1 LTGIRPALVLGLGN
15 PILTDDGVGI
25 HVVRAVQSRYASLRP
40 GQRAAEF
47 AEGSVGGLRLLDL
60 LAGYERVILID
71 AIQTAGGVPGAISCL
86 SPRDVQS
93 SLHAGSTHD
102 FSFQEALAWGRE
114 IGLPLPD
121 DDAIVIVAIEA
132 EDVLSFSVE
141 CTPAVVA
148 AIPRAAQVVV
158 EMLETRM
165 PNCADRA
172 SAP

>member
-1 LTGIRPALVLGLGN
+1 
-15 PILTDDGVGI
+15 
-25 HVVRAVQSRYASLRP
+25 
-40 GQRAAEF
+40 
-47 AEGSVGGLRLLDL
+47 
-60 LAGYERVILID
+60 
-71 AIQTAGGVPGAISCL
+71 
-86 SPRDVQS
+86 
-93 SLHAGSTHD
+93 
-102 FSFQEALAWGRE
+102 
-114 IGLPLPD
+114 LPLPD